1 MAGVAGRVALVTG
14 AGSAEGIGFACAI
27 ALAAAGAK
35 VAITATSARI
45 FDRASTL
52 GARGFTADLTE
63 PEQVTSLIREV
74 SRALGPIAIII
85 NNAGMVQQGKQS
97 RPATLDKTSDEDW
110 QHHLNINLTTAF
122 NVTRAVLPAMRRKK
136 YGRIVNIA
144 SVTGPL
150 VSIARSGPYAAA
162 KAAMTGL
169 TRATAL
175 ENARY
180 GITCNAVLPGWIAT
194 ASSAPAELR
203 AGKAT
208 PAGRA
213 GTPDE
218 VAACALFLASEE
230 ASYVNGAMLVVDGAN
245 TIVEMK
251 GAE

>member
-14 AGSAEGIGFACAI
+14 AGSAEGIGFACAR

-35 VAITATSARI
+35 VAITATSERV

-63 PEQVTSLIREV
+63 AEQVAHLVREV
-74 SRALGPIAIII
+74 SRALGPIAIVI
-85 NNAGMVQQGKQS
+85 NNAGMVQQGKKS
-97 RPATLDKTSDEDW
+97 RLATLDKTSDEDW
-110 QHHLNINLTTAF
+110 QHHLNINVTTAF
-122 NVTRAVLPAMRRKK
+122 NVTRAVLPAMQRKK
-136 YGRIVNIA
+136 FGRIVNIA

-150 VSIARSGPYAAA
+150 VGIARSGPYAAA

-180 GITCNAVLPGWIAT
+180 GISCNAVLPGWIAT
-194 ASSAPAELR
+194 ASAAPAELR